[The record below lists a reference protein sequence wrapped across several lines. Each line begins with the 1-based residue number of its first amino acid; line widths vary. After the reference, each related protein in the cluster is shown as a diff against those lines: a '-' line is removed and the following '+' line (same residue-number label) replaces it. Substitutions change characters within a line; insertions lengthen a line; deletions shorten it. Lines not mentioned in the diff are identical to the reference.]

1 MWPDMKNIVAQQAY
15 RPEIDGLRALAVL
28 LVVSYHYF
36 AVRGGFIG
44 VDIFFVISGYLISYQ
59 IFTDLDRGR
68 FSLLEFYAKR
78 IRRIFPPLL
87 IMIVATL
94 ITGWLLLLP
103 TDFQSLGKH
112 AAAGVA
118 YVSNLLLWTEAGYF
132 DTPSGYKPFLHL
144 WSLGIEE
151 QFYLTWP
158 LAMIL
163 LYRYARIKLPVLVVL
178 TVLSFVLSL
187 IATFKNQN
195 MAFYMPV
202 TRFWELAAGGV
213 LAYCTLHQPMR
224 MSQGMGRHIFQW
236 ATKYIFAI
244 GLSVLVAVVLLVD
257 KNSAYPGFW
266 ALMPVIGTCLI
277 LVRQPQSLLK
287 QKILTHPTM
296 VLIGKI
302 SYGIYLW
309 HWPLLVL
316 MHLSDQTSG
325 VAKIIALILSFVLA
339 YATYLLV
346 EIPVRSIA
354 VTRASAIRFILF
366 GVFATALVV
375 AGGLMFASGAVHRSW
390 DEKLIHTEYN
400 EAVIGC
406 AVDARPDQS
415 IDYGALSVCE
425 KIKYPGHPSVF
436 LVGDSHAFGLYQGLA
451 PYLDRQEVNLIGL
464 PAMYCTPLSLMDR
477 RATCAHYNKW
487 LQGEISRLRP
497 ELVVI
502 FAHHELWA
510 EDDHN
515 GESQAYAAYLWQ
527 AAEHLKSL
535 GAGQVLVIGQIPT
548 WVNSLPHNINLNFL
562 RKGLSVPTHTMTGV
576 DKGSLNMDATML
588 ASRQPG
594 VEYLS
599 LRESLCT
606 TEGCLTSV
614 GDQYPNDLLV
624 HDYGHLTKNGARYL
638 AEYFIGQKI
647 MDLLK

>member
-1 MWPDMKNIVAQQAY
+1 MWPDMKNIVPQQAY

-44 VDIFFVISGYLISYQ
+44 VDIFFVISGYLISHQ
-59 IFTDLDRGR
+59 IFTDLDCDR
-68 FSLLEFYAKR
+68 FSLLEFFAKR

-87 IMIVATL
+87 LVIIATL
-94 ITGWLLLLP
+94 IAGWLLLLP

-163 LYRYARIKLPVLVVL
+163 LYRYARIKLPVLLML
-178 TVLSFVLSL
+178 TALSLVLSL
-187 IATFKNQN
+187 IATFKNPN
-195 MAFYMPV
+195 MAFYMPI

-213 LAYCTLHQPMR
+213 LAYCALHQPMR
-224 MSQGMGRHIFQW
+224 LRQGVGRHICDWVKQY
-236 ATKYIFAI
+236 ALAI

-266 ALMPVIGTCLI
+266 ALMPVMGACLI
-277 LVRQPQSLLK
+277 LVRQPQSLLQ
-287 QKILTHPTM
+287 QKILTQPAL
-296 VLIGKI
+296 VVIGKI

-316 MHLSDQTSG
+316 MHLSDQTSSA
-325 VAKIIALILSFVLA
+325 AKIIALILSFVLA

-354 VTRASAIRFILF
+354 VTRSSAIRFILF
-366 GVFATALVV
+366 GVFATVVV
-375 AGGLMFASGAVHRSW
+375 AASGLLFASGTVHRSW
-390 DEKLIHTEYN
+390 DERLIHTEYT
-400 EAVIGC
+400 ETLSGC
-406 AVDARPDQS
+406 AVDARPEQS
-415 IDYGALSVCE
+415 IDYAALSVCE
-425 KIKYPGHPSVF
+425 KIKHPGHPSVF

-451 PYLDRQEVNLIGL
+451 PYLDRQEINLIGL
-464 PAMYCTPLSLMDR
+464 PAMYCTPLSLMDT

-487 LQGEISRLRP
+487 LQGEIARLRP

-502 FAHHELWA
+502 FAYHLLWA
-510 EDDHN
+510 EDEHF
-515 GESQAYAAYLWQ
+515 GEQQAYTAYLWQ

-562 RKGLSVPTHTMTGV
+562 RKGLPVPAHTMTGI
-576 DKGSLNMDATML
+576 DTGSLNMDAAML

-606 TEGCLTSV
+606 SEGCLTST
-614 GDQYPNDLLV
+614 GDHYPHDLLV

-647 MDLLK
+647 MHLLK

>member
-1 MWPDMKNIVAQQAY
+1 MKNIVAPQAY

-36 AVRGGFIG
+36 AVRGGFVG

-87 IMIVATL
+87 LMIVATL
-94 ITGWLLLLP
+94 IAGWLLLLP

-132 DTPSGYKPFLHL
+132 DAPSGYKPFLHL

-158 LAMIL
+158 LATIL
-163 LYRYARIKLPVLVVL
+163 LYRYVRSRLSVLLVL
-178 TVLSFVLSL
+178 TALSFVLSL
-187 IATFKNQN
+187 IATVKNQN
-195 MAFYMPV
+195 LAFYMPV

-213 LAYCTLHQPMR
+213 LAYCTLHP
-224 MSQGMGRHIFQW
+224 STILGNC
-236 ATKYIFAI
+236 FARPVSRWLIAYAFEI
-244 GLSVLVAVVLLVD
+244 GLSLLVLVVLLVD

-266 ALMPVIGTCLI
+266 ALMPVLGTCLI
-277 LVRQPQSLLK
+277 LVPQPQSKFK
-287 QKILTHPTM
+287 QKLLTQPTM
-296 VLIGKI
+296 ILIGKI

-325 VAKIIALILSFVLA
+325 LAKMIALVLSFILA
-339 YATYLLV
+339 YVTYRLV

-354 VTRASAIRFILF
+354 VTRASAIRFILA
-366 GVFATALVV
+366 GVFATVVV
-375 AGGLMFASGAVHRSW
+375 AVGGLLFSSGVVHREW
-390 DEKLIHTEYN
+390 DETLIHTQYSEP
-400 EAVIGC
+400 VTGC
-406 AVDARPDQS
+406 AADARPDQT
-415 IDYGALSVCE
+415 IDYAALTLCE
-425 KIKYPGHPSVF
+425 KIKYPGRPSVF
-436 LVGDSHAFGLYQGLA
+436 LLGDSHAFGLYQGLE
-451 PYLDRQEVNLIGL
+451 PYLDSQDINLIGL
-464 PAMYCTPLSLMDR
+464 PAMYCTPLSLLDKR
-477 RATCAHYNKW
+477 ETCAQYNRW
-487 LQGEISRLRP
+487 LQGEIIRLRP

-502 FAHHELWA
+502 FAHHLLWA
-510 EDDHN
+510 EDDHY
-515 GESQAYAAYLWQ
+515 GEPQAYAAYIWQ
-527 AAEHLKSL
+527 AAAQLKAL
-535 GAGQVLVIGQIPT
+535 GARQVLVIGQMPT
-548 WVNSLPHNINLNFL
+548 WINSLPHNINLNFL
-562 RKGLSVPTHTMTGV
+562 RKGFATPVRTMTGI
-576 DKGSLNMDATML
+576 DPSSLKVDATMV
-588 ASRQPG
+588 ASRLSG

-599 LRESLCT
+599 LRDALCT
-606 TEGCLTSV
+606 SDGCLTTV

-638 AEYFIGQKI
+638 AQELIGQKI
-647 MDLLK
+647 LTLLK